1 MRPTLDTRRLDAL
14 HLFGLSTAAVAQPI
28 FDLLGRNGAFFV
40 ASRSGAIEILALTL
54 ALIVGPPVLLVLVE
68 LAAGAISERLRH
80 AVHLTMVAILMV
92 AIALPIARHLLP
104 PRDAVI
110 VIVSVALGLLG
121 VVAYARTAAARQM
134 MSWLAALT
142 IVAPANFLLHSD
154 VTKTLFPSRTTTT
167 RGTVAANTPVVVVV
181 FDELPLASLL
191 DEHLEIDAARY
202 PNFAGLAAGAY
213 WFRNATSVSESTI
226 HAVPAILSGRM
237 PDLNLLA
244 TAGDHPDN
252 LFSWLGPSY
261 RVEAR
266 EPVTALCP
274 VTVCP
279 ERTDR
284 PHAEKLL
291 AMASDVAI
299 VLGHALMPPGLA
311 ARALPRIDQGWHG
324 FAGPRGV
331 RGLGIMLMP
340 DEDGSTR
347 DIAITSN
354 PKSLYVLHFLLPHV
368 PWHYLPSGHRV
379 R

>member
-1 MRPTLDTRRLDAL
+1 MTSPRRCSRRAL
-14 HLFGLSTAAVAQPI
+14 
-28 FDLLGRNGAFFV
+28 
-40 ASRSGAIEILALTL
+40 
-54 ALIVGPPVLLVLVE
+54 
-68 LAAGAISERLRH
+68 RL
-80 AVHLTMVAILMV
+80 
-92 AIALPIARHLLP
+92 
-104 PRDAVI
+104 
-110 VIVSVALGLLG
+110 
-121 VVAYARTAAARQM
+121 
-134 MSWLAALT
+134 
-142 IVAPANFLLHSD
+142 
-154 VTKTLFPSRTTTT
+154 T

-252 LFSWLGPSY
+252 LFSWLGPLIS
-261 RVEAR
+261 RRSPRADHRDVPRHGLPGAH
-266 EPVTALCP
+266 
-274 VTVCP
+274 
-279 ERTDR
+279 R
-284 PHAEKLL
+284 PTPRGKAP

-368 PWHYLPSGHRV
+368 PWHYLPV
-379 R
+379 RPSVR